1 MIKCLKKYA
10 QRIWAPIRRHPAR
23 SFAIA
28 LLAVTFLLAWR
39 GYLSTRGPL
48 QWLGVVEE
56 FYSNFTTELFSIAV
70 TVLIVDWLNE
80 RRQTQQLKEQLIRDM
95 GGQVN
100 DFALRAVRELR
111 TYGWLED
118 GSLQGAYL
126 LGANLQNANLQKA
139 SLQEAL
145 LTVAN
150 LQDAWLVKANLQD
163 ATMKEANLQG
173 ARLPVANLQRAD
185 LTRANFQ
192 DADLRFADFRC
203 SILTGANFQDA
214 KYYRT
219 TWPDSFD
226 PIASGAISVKD
237 PVVDYMP
244 DGKSE

>member
-10 QRIWAPIRRHPAR
+10 QRIWAPIRKHPAR

-48 QWLGVVEE
+48 QWLGVIEE

-111 TYGWLED
+111 QHGWLED
-118 GSLQGAYL
+118 GSLKDADLVNANLEGASL
-126 LGANLQNANLQKA
+126 WDANLQFAYLVNAK
-139 SLQEAL
+139 
-145 LTVAN
+145 
-150 LQDAWLVKANLQD
+150 
-163 ATMKEANLQG
+163 LQG
-173 ARLPVANLQRAD
+173 AGLIEAKLQGVRYNNL
-185 LTRANFQ
+185 
-192 DADLRFADFRC
+192 
-203 SILTGANFQDA
+203 
-214 KYYRT
+214 T
-219 TWPDSFD
+219 TWPDDFD
-226 PIASGAISVKD
+226 PQAAGAINVNELSPNAED
-237 PVVDYMP
+237 GGPV
-244 DGKSE
+244 SEEGP